1 MEMCHEDIHRCS
13 RVDLAD
19 CHPVAHSD
27 RKCGPCVPGE
37 TFDAVICAVM
47 PTPAYPHDHSP
58 EQEKRRIDGKEYVY
72 PDQLAW
78 PGIATLPGLP
88 STAISDRLRAGRTA
102 GRRADRRALA
112 GGPDAAE
119 AGRTDRAR
127 IRRLRSAKDV

>member
-1 MEMCHEDIHRCS
+1 MRHGSRATHHERGKALAGKAKPSSPILEESCLDVRLASS
-13 RVDLAD
+13 R
-19 CHPVAHSD
+19 
-27 RKCGPCVPGE
+27 R
-37 TFDAVICAVM
+37 
-47 PTPAYPHDHSP
+47 SP
-58 EQEKRRIDGKEYVY
+58 RLSRAARIDGKEYIY

-88 STAISDRLRAGRTA
+88 STDDRLRAGRTA

-127 IRRLRSAKDV
+127 I